1 MFAKRNSLT
10 LGAIWLALLL
20 GGIFWYAKDA
30 RTLMEVMQER
40 KQYAAAVEKSQSQIE
55 RMTQIETLYKQ
66 LQEKWYHSPKR
77 IVAAEEPAF
86 TLSYLNDIVSSNDL
100 DINYDFVLNDQ
111 NRSGD
116 YKKFTYT
123 LTGEGSYEDINEL
136 IWCLAYQPV
145 VYKINNITLNRTQ
158 DNSDK
163 LKFNMRL
170 QGFTL
175 VGDSETGME
184 LTQPEMSL
192 ARIFEPQYNIF
203 KPLLARTQLTEKR
216 QRLEKPRLPAKLP
229 GQIDVE
235 KSKLK
240 AVTPN
245 SVFLSEG
252 NGLVE
257 LAVGDAVYLG
267 KLVKI
272 NQSANEAEFILTKF
286 GKSTRVKLGI
296 DERN

>member
-20 GGIFWYAKDA
+20 GGVFWYVKDA
-30 RTLMEVMQER
+30 RTLVEVMQAR
-40 KQYAAAVEKSQSQIE
+40 KQYTAAVEKSQSQIE
-55 RMTQIETLYKQ
+55 RMTQVEALYEQ
-66 LQEKWYHSPKR
+66 MQEKWNHSPKQ
-77 IVAAEEPAF
+77 IISAEEPAF
-86 TLSYLNDIVSSNDL
+86 TLSYLNEIVSSNDL
-100 DINYDFVLNDQ
+100 DISYDFVLNDQ
-111 NRSGD
+111 KRSGD
-116 YKKFTYT
+116 YNKFTYT

-184 LTQPEMSL
+184 LTQPGMSL

-203 KPLLARTQLTEKR
+203 KPLLARTRTEKR
-216 QRLEKPRLPAKLP
+216 RRQEKPRLPAKLP

-252 NGLVE
+252 SGLVE

-272 NQSANEAEFILTKF
+272 NQSANEAEFVLTKF
-286 GKSTRVKLGI
+286 GKTARITLGI
-296 DERN
+296 DERD